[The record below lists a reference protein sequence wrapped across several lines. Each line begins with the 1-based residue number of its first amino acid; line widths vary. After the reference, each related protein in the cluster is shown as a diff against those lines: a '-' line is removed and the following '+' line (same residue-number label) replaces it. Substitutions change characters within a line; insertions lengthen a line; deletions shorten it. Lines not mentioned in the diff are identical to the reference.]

1 MPASSNTNK
10 RQRRHAKEL
19 WRNSDVSSGW
29 KQAQPGFRS
38 PPVWGEGGE
47 MWLQG
52 RVTLRSGCRPRN
64 SDVPRWTVCVCV
76 CMCTHVCVCVRA
88 CACVCMCMCARAC
101 VAHVRARVCMR
112 VCTRVC
118 VCACVL
124 TGCIGR
130 AAEPCVQCV
139 RPPSATVTAGLG
151 CRPPRSS
158 ASLSC
163 LVSREQSGRL
173 RVSCN
178 QHHLASGYQI
188 FDRFYSSTSWATL
201 IHRCYFAAD
210 N

>member
-1 MPASSNTNK
+1 MYMPASSNTNK
-10 RQRRHAKEL
+10 RQRRRAKEL
-19 WRNSDVSSGW
+19 RRNSDVSSGR

-76 CMCTHVCVCVRA
+76 CKCTHACVSVCERVRA
-88 CACVCMCMCARAC
+88 CACVRVLRMCVHMCAC
-101 VAHVRARVCMR
+101 VCAH
-112 VCTRVC
+112 TC

>member
-1 MPASSNTNK
+1 MCACVCA
-10 RQRRHAKEL
+10 RMR
-19 WRNSDVSSGW
+19 
-29 KQAQPGFRS
+29 
-38 PPVWGEGGE
+38 
-47 MWLQG
+47 
-52 RVTLRSGCRPRN
+52 
-64 SDVPRWTVCVCV
+64 VCVCE
-76 CMCTHVCVCVRA
+76 HVRA
-88 CACVCMCMCARAC
+88 CVCVCMCMCARAC
-101 VAHVRARVCMR
+101 VVHVRAR

-124 TGCIGR
+124 MGCIGR

-188 FDRFYSSTSWATL
+188 FDRSYSSTSWATL